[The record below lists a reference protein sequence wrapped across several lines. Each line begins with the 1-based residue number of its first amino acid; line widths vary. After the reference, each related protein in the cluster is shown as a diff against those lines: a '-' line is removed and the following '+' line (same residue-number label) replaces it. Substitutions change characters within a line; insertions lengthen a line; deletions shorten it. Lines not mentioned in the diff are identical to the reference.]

1 MSMQGAMRRRRTL
14 RASSGILVPEVDGSV
29 GTTSR
34 VCAVNRVEGDIV
46 HSVNERLVF
55 LSRRL
60 VSTMT
65 FEGEVVSAM
74 QPVLVNADSS
84 CRNEGGVTG

>member
-1 MSMQGAMRRRRTL
+1 M
-14 RASSGILVPEVDGSV
+14 
-29 GTTSR
+29 
-34 VCAVNRVEGDIV
+34 NRVEGNVV
-46 HSVNERLVF
+46 HGVNERLVF